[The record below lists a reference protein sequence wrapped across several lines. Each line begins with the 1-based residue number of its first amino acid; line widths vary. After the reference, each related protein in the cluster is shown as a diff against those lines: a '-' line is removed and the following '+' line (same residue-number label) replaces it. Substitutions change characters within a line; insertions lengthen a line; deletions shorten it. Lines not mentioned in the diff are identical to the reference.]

1 MRSSTPQNV
10 SSLEVKTTG
19 ITRVASLDGAP
30 KKEEPN
36 KDPHTSPPT
45 TNTSNNLTP
54 FPPTKSKFEGGTK
67 VSSLERIAAQLQA
80 NQLLKSQSLEIKSDA
95 VCSTGTTMSTFT
107 ASRPSNPP
115 LTCTL
120 TPSSGGSVV
129 VTPTLGQV
137 NLNMTMKGTGT
148 GSVTATPT
156 SYMTAVTTTA
166 STTSASVVGQDLL
179 GKRVRKQSTKYED
192 FEQPTAMVCVCV
204 CGCIP
209 GDHSK
214 GNSQIGGGGEG
225 VGLFWLIA
233 HIRKCL
239 VL

>member
-19 ITRVASLDGAP
+19 IIRVACLDGAP

-36 KDPHTSPPT
+36 KDTRTPPPT
-45 TNTSNNLTP
+45 TSTSNILTP
-54 FPPTKSKFEGGTK
+54 FPLSTKSKFDGPTK

-80 NQLLKSQSLEIKSDA
+80 NQLLKCQSLEIKSEA
-95 VCSTGTTMSTFT
+95 VCSTGTTMTTFT
-107 ASRPSNPP
+107 ASRPSNSP
-115 LTCTL
+115 LPCTL

-129 VTPTLGQV
+129 ITQTLSKV
-137 NLNMTMKGTGT
+137 NLNKTMKGTGT

-192 FEQPTAMVCVCV
+192 FEQPTAMVCEFNFVQV
-204 CGCIP
+204 SVECI
-209 GDHSK
+209 
-214 GNSQIGGGGEG
+214 IG
-225 VGLFWLIA
+225 WS
-233 HIRKCL
+233 
-239 VL
+239 